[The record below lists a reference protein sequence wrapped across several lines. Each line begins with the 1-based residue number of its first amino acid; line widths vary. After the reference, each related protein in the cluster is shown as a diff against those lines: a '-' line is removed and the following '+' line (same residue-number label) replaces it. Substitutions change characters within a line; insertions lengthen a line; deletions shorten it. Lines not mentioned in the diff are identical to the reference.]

1 MRLTPFPPCF
11 SFQYPQHDE
20 VLPLSGPGAS
30 ASAGAPGMYTLK
42 GYAYSGGGRKVI
54 RSEISLDQG
63 KTWRLATLNH
73 PETPNASG
81 KYWCWCFWQLDV
93 PVSDL
98 VGCKEIALRSWD
110 EGMNTQPKV
119 SDEERK
125 RRSPG
130 AYRIA
135 YFLPSV
141 LSNAPNE
148 YLRNAKAFG

>member
-1 MRLTPFPPCF
+1 
-11 SFQYPQHDE
+11 
-20 VLPLSGPGAS
+20 
-30 ASAGAPGMYTLK
+30 MYTLK